1 MTEGVREQRQGVG
14 GKSRRTAGWLAWLLC
29 AFSLA
34 LTALSLLLL
43 VLNLSHPDVPIH
55 PYWTVNTLI
64 AVGFAPVGA
73 IIVPRSSPRNLIGW
87 LFGAIGFLWAVMHFS
102 AQYAIYT
109 RLAIPSSFP
118 AGEAAAW
125 MMCWVWVPAS
135 GLIVFLCLLFPDGRL
150 PSPRWR
156 WFASLSLLL
165 ILAGAISQ
173 ALAPGSVYYLRDIH
187 NPYGVEGLPNVGNLV
202 QMVVFTLIFVSAV
215 SLFVRRLR
223 ASGVER
229 QQLKWFTYSS
239 TLAISGVILTYTIS
253 NVMGALWLEWVGYV
267 VLVVG
272 FIGIPI
278 SMGIAILRYRLY
290 DIDIIIN
297 RTLVYGLLTTTL
309 VALYFGGIVVLQRV
323 FVVLTGEKSTLAV
336 VASTLLIAAL
346 FNPLRHRI
354 QGFID
359 RRFYRKKYD
368 ARRTLEA
375 FSAKLRDETNLEAL
389 NDDLIDAVRETMQPA
404 HVSLWLRSDRDLKER
419 RGEEPS
425 APASQA

>member
-1 MTEGVREQRQGVG
+1 MSNR
-14 GKSRRTAGWLAWLLC
+14 AAAWLAWSVCTL
-29 AFSLA
+29 SLA

-73 IIVPRSSPRNLIGW
+73 IIVPRSSPRNPIGW

-109 RLAIPSSFP
+109 RLAIPGSFP

-165 ILAGAISQ
+165 ILVGAISQ

-229 QQLKWFTYSS
+229 QQLKWFAYSS
-239 TLAISGVILTYTIS
+239 ALAVSGVIITYTIS
-253 NVMGALWLEWVGYV
+253 KVMGALWLEWVGYV

-297 RTLVYGLLTTTL
+297 RTLVYGLLTATL
-309 VALYFGGIVVLQRV
+309 VALYFGAIVVLQRV
-323 FVVLTGEKSTLAV
+323 FVLLTGQQSTLAV
-336 VASTLLIAAL
+336 VASTLAIAAL
-346 FNPLRHRI
+346 FVPLRRRV
-354 QGFID
+354 QAFVD
-359 RRFYRKKYD
+359 RRFYRRKYD
-368 ARRTLEA
+368 ARKTLEA
-375 FSAKLRDETNLEAL
+375 FSAKLRDETDLEAL
-389 NDDLIDAVRETMQPA
+389 NGELVGVVRETMQPA
-404 HVSLWLRSDRDLKER
+404 HVSLWLRPETATK
-419 RGEEPS
+419 GEQTE
-425 APASQA
+425 